1 MNSNDI
7 EKILNNPNLQIIDTR
22 LPDFFEIGFLK
33 SSLNI
38 SLKFSELEKINSFI
52 DNEKE
57 TIIIC
62 KEGSENESI
71 QHINHLGVKNI
82 KGVLHFND
90 EMRSSKL
97 FDMII
102 SISAE
107 ELVLDSLHNQKA
119 IIIDSRTK
127 ENFKSGKIHNAINIP
142 INEIASASTKL
153 INNQETLIYSN
164 KGVTSMLACSYL
176 KSIGFTNVKN
186 VWGGFEQIKN
196 EPKALID

>member
-1 MNSNDI
+1 MTS
-7 EKILNNPNLQIIDTR
+7 ELLKKLSLPNLQIIDTR

-38 SLKFSELEKINSFI
+38 SLKFSELEKIGLFI

-71 QHINHLGVKNI
+71 QHLNRLGVKNI
-82 KGVLHFND
+82 QRVLNFND

-102 SISAE
+102 SISTE
-107 ELVLDSLHNQKA
+107 ELVLDSLHNPKA
-119 IIIDSRTK
+119 IIIDTRNN
-127 ENFKSGKIHNAINIP
+127 ENYKTGKIHNAINIP
-142 INEIASASTKL
+142 INEIIDASTKL
-153 INNQETLIYSN
+153 EKNQETLIYSN
-164 KGVTSMLACSYL
+164 TGIGSMLICSYL
-176 KSIGFTNVKN
+176 KTKGFTNVKN
-186 VWGGFEQIKN
+186 VWGGFEQIKK
-196 EPKALID
+196 EPKAIIY

>member
-1 MNSNDI
+1 MTCELLKKLS
-7 EKILNNPNLQIIDTR
+7 LPNLQIIDTR

-38 SLKFSELEKINSFI
+38 SLKFSELEEIGLFI

-62 KEGSENESI
+62 TEGSENESI
-71 QHINHLGVKNI
+71 QHLNRLGVKNI
-82 KGVLHFND
+82 QGVLNFND

-102 SISAE
+102 SISTE

-142 INEIASASTKL
+142 INEIVSAATKL
-153 INNQETLIYSN
+153 IKNQETLIYSN

-176 KSIGFTNVKN
+176 KTIGFTNVKN